1 MTSKQL
7 IQKTRSFKNEVH
19 IKNGHLAVKKKAI
32 NEELEYLIKF
42 EELGFEIVKKVDK
55 SSNNAF
61 NVLLIFNAISVYG
74 ITRGVY
80 KHYDL
85 GNLLIQ
91 CFCFALFVFLSF
103 YAFRRRNKEIIYL
116 SGGSKVLELLAA
128 EPDKETV
135 STFIEEVH
143 DAIRTY
149 YKNKYT
155 NFDEGMPYEDKVSI
169 LKWLKEIGSITDKE
183 FDQLITT
190 RKAENI
196 IGFNCKDNNYL
207 Q

>member
-7 IQKTRSFKNEVH
+7 IQKTRSFKIEVH
-19 IKNGHLAVKKKAI
+19 IKNDHLTVKKKTI

-42 EELGFEIVKKVDK
+42 EELGFEIVKKIDK

-85 GNLLIQ
+85 ANLLVQ
-91 CFCFALFVFLSF
+91 CFCLALFGFLSF
-103 YAFRRRNKEIIYL
+103 SAFKRRNKEIIYL

-143 DAIRTY
+143 DAIRVY

-155 NFDEGMPYEDKVSI
+155 NFDEDMLYEDKVSI
-169 LKWLKEIGSITDKE
+169 LKWLKEIGSIADKE
-183 FDQLITT
+183 FDLLITT
-190 RKAENI
+190 CKAQNI
-196 IGFNCKDNNYL
+196 SGFNRNDNNYL